1 MPNHISNIVRL
12 KALDEDDWKRED
24 EAFKQLQALMKTDNH
39 PFDFNVLIPYPE
51 HFKVLD
57 DRVTALEK
65 EVGFAAAMSVKDG
78 YNSGGY
84 EWCIAN
90 WGTKWN
96 AYDIGFGY
104 DEAYFQ
110 TAWRT
115 PLPIW
120 AELSKRFPDLQ
131 LEVEYASEDR
141 GNNCGRL
148 IYING
153 ELKLQEDM
161 SDRPHSELF
170 ARAVIAEQEAAH
182 NWAEYQK
189 LEDELAK
196 MKERQ
201 AALEALSTD
210 NPE

>member
-12 KALDEDDWKRED
+12 KAFNEDDWKREN
-24 EAFKQLQALMKTDNH
+24 EAFEQLQALMKTDDS

-65 EVGFAAAMSVKDG
+65 EVGLAAAMSVKDG

-104 DEAYFQ
+104 DEIYFC
-110 TAWRT
+110 TAWST
-115 PLPIW
+115 PKPIF

-131 LEVEYASEDR
+131 LEVEYADEDI

-148 IYING
+148 MYLNG
-153 ELKLQEDM
+153 ELKLSEDM
-161 SDRPHSELF
+161 SGRPYSEYF
-170 ARAVIAEQEAAH
+170 ARAIKAEQGKAH
-182 NWAEYQK
+182 ISAELQ
-189 LEDELAK
+189 ELKETLKAK
-196 MKERQ
+196 EVS
-201 AALEALSTD
+201 ATD
-210 NPE
+210 TPA